1 MKLRSLFAL
10 CTLLLGSAVYAAPA
24 TQATPA
30 GDLSFLAPAAT
41 TPAPAATTPGCQA
54 PALPFLTPAPTDRTD
69 ICGSCSQ
76 SRACVGHTVG
86 GQCSSAG
93 GRCFDGGSVCSSG
106 GLNCYCGVA

>member
-1 MKLRSLFAL
+1 MKRMSLFAL
-10 CTLLLGSAVYAAPA
+10 CMLLLGSAVYAAPA

-30 GDLSFLAPAAT
+30 GDLSFL
-41 TPAPAATTPGCQA
+41 APAATTPGCQA

-106 GLNCYCGVA
+106 GVNCYCGVA